1 MYCGDETGAFVGDV
15 GRDTCRFGYGGEDI
29 PKVVTSSYA
38 PTTCSLLHPRTEDVK
53 PLYKN
58 NTDEMD
64 WDVWQS
70 VWEYGMTT
78 LRVHDGYKHTNHER
92 TEHPLMAVSDTSNSN
107 MLEILMETWQT
118 PACFVAPTSM
128 CASFAMGRQTSLVVD
143 VGHEGTRVTPIVDG
157 IPLHHSQRTN
167 RRGGSFLNSIQ
178 QHMIETTIQP
188 NKKITPR
195 YQLSPRYKHAEKQQQ
210 NNNTNTHTPNFHQFA
225 MNQLMYEVKTNP
237 CVSISP
243 NTDAPI
249 PFSTTSSSS
258 SNTTNDGKNIEEEEE
273 MEEQYEL
280 PDGTIIHYKE
290 QKDLKRLPDLF
301 FATTI
306 PDTCTT
312 NDNFGDDVVE
322 LIRQSLSQV
331 HMDVR
336 KELAGNIVLVGGS
349 SLFPEFATRL
359 SAECS
364 EKLPGMYKYRVICSR
379 NTMERR
385 FAPWIGASVL
395 TSLGSFQ
402 QLWLSK
408 AEYDEYGPG
417 IAQKRFP

>member
-1 MYCGDETGAFVGDV
+1 
-15 GRDTCRFGYGGEDI
+15 
-29 PKVVTSSYA
+29 
-38 PTTCSLLHPRTEDVK
+38 
-53 PLYKN
+53 
-58 NTDEMD
+58 
-64 WDVWQS
+64 
-70 VWEYGMTT
+70 
-78 LRVHDGYKHTNHER
+78 
-92 TEHPLMAVSDTSNSN
+92 MAVSDLNCGE
-107 MLEILMETWQT
+107 MLEIIMETWQA
-118 PACFVAPTSM
+118 PSCFVAPTSM

-157 IPLHHSQRTN
+157 IPLYHSQRTN
-167 RRGGSFLNSIQ
+167 RRGGAFLNSIQ
-178 QHMIETTIQP
+178 QHIIETTPTTQQEQ
-188 NKKITPR
+188 KIVVTPR
-195 YQLSPRYKHAEKQQQ
+195 YQLSPRYQQQ
-210 NNNTNTHTPNFHQFA
+210 NNNNNTPNFHYFA

-237 CVSISP
+237 FVSISP

-249 PFSTTSSSS
+249 PFYTTTSS
-258 SNTTNDGKNIEEEEE
+258 TTDDAMNIEDDEDEIEER
-273 MEEQYEL
+273 YEL
-280 PDGTIIHYKE
+280 PDGTIIDYKE

-301 FATTI
+301 FAPTI
-306 PDTCTT
+306 PDTCGSTRCG
-312 NDNFGDDVVE
+312 NDVVE

-364 EKLPGMYKYRVICSR
+364 EQLPGMYKYRVVCSR